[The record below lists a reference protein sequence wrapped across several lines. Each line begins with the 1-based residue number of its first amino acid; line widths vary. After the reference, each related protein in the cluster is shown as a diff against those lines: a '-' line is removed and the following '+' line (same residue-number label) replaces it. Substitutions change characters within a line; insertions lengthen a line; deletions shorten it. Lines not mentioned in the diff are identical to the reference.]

1 MLKNLDLFFIFL
13 KLGLT
18 SFGGPV
24 AHIGFFREEFV
35 QRRQWFSEEQ
45 YADKVAL
52 CQLIP
57 GPASS
62 QVGLLIGYERG
73 GYSGA
78 FFAWLGFT
86 LPSALLLG
94 TLGIS
99 LIHFSEIIPRSIFV
113 LLKAVALAVV
123 LNAVIG
129 MGKTFCTGLLEKA
142 LMLSTTA
149 LTLLIAS
156 VWTAPFAIVFAAG
169 VFLLRNKTEVTNPL
183 FPSKISW
190 NGSVFWLLL
199 FIIGLLG
206 LPIAANL
213 FPALSALSDFYRS
226 GALVFGGGHVVLP
239 LLADSFVATDK
250 MQKEV
255 FIAGYAAAQAVPGP
269 LFTFASYIGG
279 SMYGDVAGAV
289 IATLAIFAPAVF
301 ILFGIYPIWK
311 YMQHRPEVRLAVS
324 GANSAVVGLLLS
336 ALLSMSF
343 TTIDSI
349 LAGSMFIAAYSLISA
364 FKWPA
369 WLIVLV
375 AVPVGYLTEWLATG

>member
-1 MLKNLDLFFIFL
+1 VLKKLDLFFIFL

-73 GYSGA
+73 GYLGA

-94 TLGIS
+94 TLGVS
-99 LIHFSEIIPRSIFV
+99 LIHWSEIIPHSVFV
-113 LLKAVALAVV
+113 LLKAIALAVV
-123 LNAVIG
+123 LHAVIG
-129 MGKTFCTGLLEKA
+129 MGKTFCTGLLERSM
-142 LMLSTTA
+142 MLSTTA

-156 VWTAPFAIVFAAG
+156 AWTAPFAIVLAAG
-169 VFLLRNKTEVTNPL
+169 VFLLSNKTRSTTQL
-183 FPSKISW
+183 FPSNISW
-190 NGSVFWLLL
+190 NQSVFWLLL
-199 FIIGLLG
+199 FIIGLVG
-206 LPIAANL
+206 LPLAANL
-213 FPALSALSDFYRS
+213 FPALTALSDFYRS

-239 LLADSFVATDK
+239 LLADSFVDTDR

-255 FIAGYAAAQAVPGP
+255 FLAGYAAAQAVPGP

-279 SMYGDVAGAV
+279 SVYGNVAGAL

-301 ILFGIYPIWK
+301 ILFGVYPIWK
-311 YMQHRPEVRLAVS
+311 YIQHRPEVRLAVS
-324 GANSAVVGLLLS
+324 GANAAVVGLLFS

-343 TTIDSI
+343 TTIDSV
-349 LAGSMFIAAYSLISA
+349 LVGSVFIAAYALISA
-364 FKWPA
+364 FKWPP
-369 WLIVLV
+369 WLLVLG
-375 AVPVGYLTEWLATG
+375 AIPLGYLTDWLATG

>member
-1 MLKNLDLFFIFL
+1 MKKYFELLLIFFR
-13 KLGLT
+13 LGIT

-62 QVGLLIGYERG
+62 QIGLLIGFERG
-73 GYSGA
+73 GYIGA
-78 FFAWLGFT
+78 FLAWLGFT
-86 LPSALLLG
+86 LPSAILLG

-99 LIHFSEIIPRSIFV
+99 LIHFSEIIPQTVFI
-113 LLKAVALAVV
+113 LLKSVALAVV
-123 LNAVIG
+123 LHAVIG
-129 MGKTFCTGLLEKA
+129 MGKTFCTGLLERS

-149 LTLLIAS
+149 LMLFVS
-156 VWTAPFAIVFAAG
+156 APWLAPLAIMLAAG
-169 VFLLRNKTEVTNPL
+169 VFLLVSNKEVTTQHI
-183 FPSKISW
+183 PSKIAW
-190 NGSVFWLLL
+190 DQSVVWLVL
-199 FIIGLLG
+199 FVVGLIGLPL
-206 LPIAANL
+206 AANL
-213 FPALSALSDFYRS
+213 FPELTVLSDFYRS

-239 LLADSFVATDK
+239 LLADSFVATDR

-255 FIAGYAAAQAVPGP
+255 FLAGYAAAQAVPGP

-279 SMYGDVAGAV
+279 SVYGNFAGAL

-301 ILFGIYPIWK
+301 ILFGVYPIWK
-311 YMQHRPEVRLAVS
+311 YIQHRPEVRLAVA
-324 GANSAVVGLLLS
+324 GANAAVVGLLLS
-336 ALLSMSF
+336 VFLSMSV

-349 LAGSMFIAAYSLISA
+349 LAGSVFIAFYTLIAA
-364 FKWPA
+364 FKWAP
-369 WLIVLV
+369 WLLVL
-375 AVPVGYLTEWLATG
+375 ASVPLGYIIEVLATG